1 MAQEDKVLDN
11 TLTLR
16 RKRIMTYFI
25 EATEKLIRLDGIDGL
40 SIRKI
45 ANEAGYNSATI
56 YNYFND
62 LEELALFGSVCY
74 LREYVAMLDH
84 SLTEDMRAI
93 DQYRTIYRC
102 FNHCAFRF
110 PDIYHNMFFG
120 KYSNKLGAVLHLY
133 YCELFPSELDHFSER
148 MKEML
153 VSGNMWERDRIT
165 IDKMVQE
172 GDLREDRADATLS
185 LIIALHQN
193 FIYEA
198 SLCREDFDLE
208 RHQNKFNELFEY
220 LLAAGR

>member
-1 MAQEDKVLDN
+1 
-11 TLTLR
+11 
-16 RKRIMTYFI
+16 
-25 EATEKLIRLDGIDGL
+25 
-40 SIRKI
+40 
-45 ANEAGYNSATI
+45 
-56 YNYFND
+56 
-62 LEELALFGSVCY
+62 
-74 LREYVAMLDH
+74 
-84 SLTEDMRAI
+84 
-93 DQYRTIYRC
+93 
-102 FNHCAFRF
+102 
-110 PDIYHNMFFG
+110 
-120 KYSNKLGAVLHLY
+120 
-133 YCELFPSELDHFSER
+133 
-148 MKEML
+148 ML